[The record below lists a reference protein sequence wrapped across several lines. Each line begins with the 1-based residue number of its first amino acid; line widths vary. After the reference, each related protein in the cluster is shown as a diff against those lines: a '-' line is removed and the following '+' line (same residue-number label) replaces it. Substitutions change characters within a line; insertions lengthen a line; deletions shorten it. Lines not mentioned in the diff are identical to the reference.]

1 MNSSRNLIEQLNA
14 LPFFTKMVIQQLG
27 NQLELKNA
35 SIDTYIS
42 RFLKYKKII
51 RLKNGF
57 YVASDFFNKN
67 KADISYTFYL
77 ANVVRTP
84 SYVSSWTALQYYN
97 LATESIYTI
106 TSISPKVTRLYK
118 TRAGTFSFQSIN
130 EELFSGFSL
139 IKGASASSTSRFDFF
154 MASPPKA
161 LFDLLYFKT
170 HQFRSVQ
177 FEDVRALVEEIRV
190 DINEMTKK
198 DRGVFFELVRKQIR
212 HE

>member
-1 MNSSRNLIEQLNA
+1 
-14 LPFFTKMVIQQLG
+14 
-27 NQLELKNA
+27 
-35 SIDTYIS
+35 
-42 RFLKYKKII
+42 
-51 RLKNGF
+51 
-57 YVASDFFNKN
+57 
-67 KADISYTFYL
+67 
-77 ANVVRTP
+77 
-84 SYVSSWTALQYYN
+84 
-97 LATESIYTI
+97 
-106 TSISPKVTRLYK
+106 
-118 TRAGTFSFQSIN
+118 
-130 EELFSGFSL
+130 
-139 IKGASASSTSRFDFF
+139 